1 MIGLT
6 SLRTNGPPP
15 EAPDLKHR
23 RALRVLEKIDEI
35 LERERVTEGERDTRF
50 IELGRYLCEVRAGQ
64 YWRVDKL
71 HSFVENRETFAP
83 ETRQRTANYLPAN
96 TDRLALRIGNGQV
109 L

>member
-35 LERERVTEGERDTRF
+35 LERERRTESERDTQF
-50 IELGRYLCEVRAGQ
+50 IECDHR
-64 YWRVDKL
+64 
-71 HSFVENRETFAP
+71 
-83 ETRQRTANYLPAN
+83 
-96 TDRLALRIGNGQV
+96 RIGKTGRV
-109 L
+109 PLKS